1 MTATALRTGTAVLT
15 ATTLATGL
23 AACGSGDDQPA
34 RTKVVTVLA
43 AASLTEA
50 FGDLK
55 KQVEEAHADV
65 EVRVSFAASSTI
77 VQQVN
82 NHADADIIALAD
94 EKAGKTLKPDVIKGA
109 HPRLFATNQ
118 LVIATPAD
126 NPGKV
131 TGLAALQSQQIDTVL
146 CAPQVPCGRAAKT
159 LLDKGHVKP
168 HVVSYEQDVK
178 ATLAKVRLG
187 EADAAIVYVTDVAS
201 AGKTVHGVPIK
212 ADQNVTTRL
221 PVYSLND
228 DEASK
233 AFLDALN
240 SPAGR
245 KVLSD
250 RGFGTP

>member
-1 MTATALRTGTAVLT
+1 MAG
-15 ATTLATGL
+15 GL
-23 AACGSGDDQPA
+23 AGCGGDDQPA
-34 RTKVVTVLA
+34 RSKVVTVLA

-55 KQVEEAHADV
+55 KQVEQAHPDV

-82 NHADADIIALAD
+82 NHADADIVALAD
-94 EKAGKTLKPDVIKGA
+94 EKAGTTLKADVLKGA
-109 HPRLFATNQ
+109 RPHLFATNQ
-118 LVIATPAD
+118 MIIATPAD

-131 TGLAALQSQQIDTVL
+131 TGLATLTSGDVDTVL
-146 CAPQVPCGRAAKT
+146 CAPQVPCGRAAKKV
-159 LLDKGHVKP
+159 LDKSHVTP

-201 AGKTVHGVPIK
+201 AGKAVRGVPIK
-212 ADQNVTTRL
+212 TDQNVTTRL
-221 PVYSLND
+221 PVYSLNN